1 MPDLILM
8 DCQMPV
14 LDGYSATHM
23 LRHHA
28 PYKTVEAIKRI
39 PIVAM
44 TASAIQGD
52 REKCEKAGM
61 DDYLAKPVKRPV
73 LEKMILKWVSKDHK
87 RKSSTSAPPT
97 PEETTSKPDLVRNLT
112 DHSSSCPDLDYI
124 AADFL
129 AAAHPID
136 QTTAVTEDIP
146 STPKPT
152 QAFPAR
158 PFLSIKQS
166 TTPHHGPPSQAH
178 HTSTSSS
185 MVAAA
190 SHPTGGQRSSLPRSL
205 LPTTSSIDASEDTHA
220 HRREE
225 AEDKARALRDAKLL
239 SATEEGPYHDD
250 GMGSSPLSP
259 ELPGHA
265 EEPVA
270 PGAGTEAALGF
281 GNVGARVEGSA
292 ERGFGGIGSYPGRG
306 EGEGLEG
313 VLALTEENVMRL
325 NSGVGK
331 DPKAGQESGL
341 GNRSFGNKI
350 GPAVIPGGPPELL
363 VSDMNSNE
371 MSKGA
376 SGLHFDTTK
385 GLKLPKR
392 DGKIHRDAVGGLK
405 ANERS
410 KSDWSTS
417 TAKPMERVVENGAKV
432 KERPRVKRRSS
443 GA

>member
-28 PYKTVEAIKRI
+28 PYKTVEAIKHT

-73 LEKMILKWVSKDHK
+73 LEKMILKWVNKDHK
-87 RKSSTSAPPT
+87 RASLTSAPPT

-124 AADFL
+124 ASDFL
-129 AAAHPID
+129 SAAHPIND
-136 QTTAVTEDIP
+136 TIADAADAP
-146 STPKPT
+146 SMPKPT
-152 QAFPAR
+152 QASPAR
-158 PFLSIKQS
+158 PFPSITQN
-166 TTPHHGPPSQAH
+166 TTPHHAPPTHARR
-178 HTSTSSS
+178 TSTSSS

-190 SHPTGGQRSSLPRSL
+190 SQANGGRRSSLSRSF
-205 LPTTSSIDASEDTHA
+205 LPTTGSIDASEDTRA

-239 SATEEGPYHDD
+239 SATEEGHHHDD
-250 GMGSSPLSP
+250 GTGLSPLSP
-259 ELPGHA
+259 PMLGNV

-270 PGAGTEAALGF
+270 LGAEMEAALSF
-281 GNVGARVEGSA
+281 GNVGARVEESA
-292 ERGFGGIGSYPGRG
+292 ERGFGGVGSYPGQG
-306 EGEGLEG
+306 EGEGSEG

-325 NSGVGK
+325 NAGVGK
-331 DPKAGQESGL
+331 DSKAVQESAL
-341 GNRSFGNKI
+341 GNGSVGKI
-350 GPAVIPGGPPELL
+350 GPATLPGGPPELA
-363 VSDMNSNE
+363 SDLHDN
-371 MSKGA
+371 
-376 SGLHFDTTK
+376 GLGNDVHLDRVK
-385 GLKLPKR
+385 GLKVPNR
-392 DGKIHRDAVGGLK
+392 DGKMHRDAVGGLK

-417 TAKPMERVVENGAKV
+417 TAKPVDKVVENGVKA
-432 KERPRVKRRSS
+432 KERPQGKARRRSS
-443 GA
+443 GGA